1 MQRSTLLS
9 FRVTASI
16 TQLLLLHLH
25 LQVRF
30 SGPAKHAGL
39 ASSPSSESGDLLAF
53 QSVISEL

>member
-1 MQRSTLLS
+1 MLS

-30 SGPAKHAGL
+30 SGPSKHAGL
-39 ASSPSSESGDLLAF
+39 ASGPSSESGDLLAF
-53 QSVISEL
+53 QSVIIEL